1 MEYTHKVQKW
11 NGEIFVQCESSSTS
25 YYSMGAYMPGDDDI
39 DEVDVDTLGELYKL
53 WPGTHLAEKRN
64 GNTAFTSTLSRKKS
78 ARTESR
84 YLPTTFARE
93 KSTGEEIKF
102 FSNRRSNEEGYI

>member
-39 DEVDVDTLGELYKL
+39 DEVDVDTPESSINYGGRQR
-53 WPGTHLAEKRN
+53 PGTHLAEKRN

-102 FSNRRSNEEGYI
+102 FFKPAEQ